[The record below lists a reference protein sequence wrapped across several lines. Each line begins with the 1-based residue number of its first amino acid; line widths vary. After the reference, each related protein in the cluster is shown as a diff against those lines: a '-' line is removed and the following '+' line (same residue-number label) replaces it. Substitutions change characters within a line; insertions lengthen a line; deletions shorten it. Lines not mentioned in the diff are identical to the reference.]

1 MHSINRRKD
10 NSRHCFALLV
20 FWLCLVS
27 NYSYA
32 QKEPDG
38 EVFLNFNY
46 PAVGNVY
53 INGAFFEDVAFLPVG
68 EILSLLYIP
77 YEKTP
82 SGKGLQGAY
91 PSKNDSWSIDPIT
104 QHLILKGKS
113 FPLPADDYYIGELDL
128 YLHPDY
134 FQKLFGITFTINT
147 YALNFSL
154 SSEYTLPIVER
165 KKREMIRTQLQNR
178 LGNMDILASPLLYPR
193 EKKMLSLGVFDYNLT
208 YNKTSLSSS
217 VGAQF
222 NLGMELLA
230 GDLQGTY
237 IGNFQSGNVYSN
249 FAGLRWRYVFPE
261 GMIPKQNAGISS
273 LSIGQVNTSG
283 LTNSANL
290 LGISVTNNPVIPRL
304 ELDTFVVDGT
314 TTPDSEVELLI
325 GGQLVDFTRANEV
338 GYYRF
343 NAPITYGTVR
353 LSTRI
358 YTPRGEVI
366 VEDRQIQ
373 IPFSFLPK
381 GFVGYNLQSGL
392 PQFSPDSIGTTL
404 ATHADIAYGFTNALT
419 MRAGVDKGE
428 VFGENPFYSVFG
440 LSARVFQQY
449 LINFDALPD
458 RYYRATGSVFYAS
471 NTSINA
477 QFTEYKSNSS
487 LNVAGLT
494 RDASL
499 NYFFPFQISK
509 KFSGF
514 RITGERLWY
523 GNGVATSNYQFDFNT
538 QINRI
543 VYRVN
548 YRGGKRGNPTNS
560 ESPNLDLLGLLT
572 SSLTYTLPR
581 SPSIPVYVRGM
592 FLRGQFR
599 FSTLMERSE
608 SISLLLSQTLVK
620 NGRFTLGY
628 DRDFILDQGQ
638 LKIGFLYDFS
648 SLRSS
653 TQFTKRTTGYQFQ
666 QSLSGSIAYDPGGK
680 TVIPSN
686 RDQITRSGV
695 TVRLFI
701 DANENSV
708 YDEGEEVVPAKAVR
722 LDRSGNIVIGSDGLL
737 RITQLQSYWN
747 YRMDVDIASL
757 PNPNLAPKLKSFQF
771 VAEPNRLKLIDIP
784 LYQTGIIDGSVV
796 IEKGKSS
803 SGLGGLRL
811 ILTSES
817 DGKEQILRTFNDGSF
832 YTYSLLPGKYTLQV
846 DPKQLEYMQAESF
859 PGILEFEIKALADGD
874 YLEGLNIVLKP
885 LSESVQKPKD

>member
-1 MHSINRRKD
+1 MHFLTRLKIQSKLRIVLLIF
-10 NSRHCFALLV
+10 CFFLL
-20 FWLCLVS
+20 S
-27 NYSYA
+27 KSTYA

-38 EVFLNFNY
+38 EVLLNFNY

-53 INGAFFEDVAFLPVG
+53 INGAFFGDVAFLPLG
-68 EILSLLYIP
+68 EVLSLLYIP
-77 YEKTP
+77 YEKTA
-82 SGKGLQGAY
+82 SGKGLQGVF
-91 PSKNDSWSIDPIT
+91 PSKNDSWSIDPVT
-104 QHLILKGKS
+104 QQFFLKGKS
-113 FPLPADDYYIGELDL
+113 ISLPADDYYIGELDL
-128 YLHPDY
+128 YLHPEY
-134 FQKLFGITFTINT
+134 FQKIFGITFTINT
-147 YALNFSL
+147 YALSISL
-154 SSEYTLPIVER
+154 SSEFTLPIEER

-178 LGNMDILASPLLYPR
+178 LGNLDTLTSPLLFPR

-208 YNKTSLSSS
+208 YNKSSLSSNI
-217 VGAQF
+217 GAQF

-237 IGNFQSGNVYSN
+237 IGNFQSSN
-249 FAGLRWRYVFPE
+249 ILSSFAGIRWRYVFPG
-261 GMIPKQNAGISS
+261 GMVPERNAAISS

-283 LTNSANL
+283 LTNSVNL
-290 LGISVTNNPVIPRL
+290 LGLSVTNNPVIPRL
-304 ELDTFVVDGT
+304 ELDTFVIDGT
-314 TTPDSEVELLI
+314 TAPDSEVELLI

-392 PQFSPDSIGTTL
+392 PQFSQDSVGTTL
-404 ATHADIAYGFTNALT
+404 ATHADIAYGITNALT
-419 MRAGVDKGE
+419 VRAGVDRGE

-440 LSARVFQQY
+440 LSARIFQQY
-449 LINFDALPD
+449 LINIDALPD

-477 QFTEYKSNSS
+477 QFTEYNTNSS
-487 LNVAGLT
+487 LNASGLS

-499 NYFFPFQISK
+499 NYFFPFQIAK

-523 GNGVATSNYQFDFNT
+523 NNGVANSNYQLDFNT

-543 VYRVN
+543 VFRVN
-548 YRGGKRGNPTNS
+548 YRGGKRGNPTNA
-560 ESPNLDLLGLLT
+560 ENPNLDLLGILT
-572 SSLTYTLPR
+572 GSLTYTLPR
-581 SPSIPVYVRGM
+581 TPSIPVYVRGM
-592 FLRGQFR
+592 FLRGQYR
-599 FSTLMERSE
+599 YSTLFERSE
-608 SISLLLSQTLVK
+608 SISLLLSQTLFK

-628 DRDFILDQGQ
+628 DRDFIFKQGQ
-638 LKIGFLYDFS
+638 FKIGFLYDFS
-648 SLRSS
+648 SLRTS

-680 TVIPSN
+680 TLIPSN

-701 DANENSV
+701 DSNENSI
-708 YDEGEEVVPAKAVR
+708 YDEGEEIVSAKAVR

-757 PNPNLAPKLKSFQF
+757 PNPNLAPKQKSFRF
-771 VAEPNRLKLIDIP
+771 IAEPNRLKLIDVP
-784 LYQTGIIDGSVV
+784 LYQTGIIDGYVFF
-796 IEKGKSS
+796 EKGNTST
-803 SGLGGLRL
+803 GLGGLRL
-811 ILTSES
+811 ILTSKS
-817 DGKEQILRTFNDGSF
+817 DGKELILRTFNDGSF

-846 DPKQLEYMQAESF
+846 DPKQLEYMQAESV
-859 PGILEFEIKALADGD
+859 PGRLEFEIKALADGD

-885 LSESVQKPKD
+885 LPKSDQKPED